1 LSQEVVR
8 MQNISKSFSTVKI
21 LEKVNFSLKKG
32 EVHVLIGENGAGKS
46 TLMKILTGVYP
57 KDEGEILLENK
68 ESGQLEPVEI
78 SNPNAAIQ
86 LGINMV
92 FQETNLLEEMT
103 VAENIFIGYEPT
115 KNGFLDK
122 KSMYSQTVELLKRV
136 HLNISPNALVSN
148 LTAAQRQSVEI
159 AKSLSHNGR
168 VLILDEPTSS
178 LSERE
183 VRTLFAIIAE
193 LKAQGVSIVYI
204 SHRMEELFE
213 IGDRITVLRD
223 GTFVGTLN
231 VRETNEEEIVS
242 MMIGRK
248 LEDTQDSSKRGKRI
262 DYSKV
267 AFECKNVTIG
277 NFKDTVSLK
286 IHSGEIV
293 GLYGLVGSGRSE
305 LAQIFYGIDPIRN
318 GTVEKEGKKL
328 SIRNPEQA
336 IKNGIALLSEDR
348 KKYGFIGGKSIRD
361 NVVLM
366 KLRELSFFRFS
377 LKEETD
383 IALKYMNNL
392 KVAAASE
399 HQAISSLSGGN
410 QQKVVFSKI
419 LAMNPD
425 ILILDEPTRGVD
437 VGAKA
442 EIYDIIYDLAESGKA
457 ILMISS
463 DLPEILRV
471 SDRVVVMHD
480 GSIKMDEAN
489 DNLSQEKILHAA
501 LS

>member
-1 LSQEVVR
+1 MEQVLQ
-8 MQNISKSFSTVKI
+8 MQNISKSFSGVKI
-21 LEKVNFSLKKG
+21 LEKVNFGLNKG

-68 ESGQLEPVEI
+68 TNGRLKPVEI
-78 SNPNAAIQ
+78 ANPNAAIH

-92 FQETNLLEEMT
+92 FQETNLLENMT
-103 VAENIFIGYEPT
+103 VAENIFIGYEPS
-115 KNGFLDK
+115 KKGFLDK
-122 KSMYSQTVELLKRV
+122 KAMYSQTEELLKRV
-136 HLNISPNALVSN
+136 HLNISPNTLVGN

-168 VLILDEPTSS
+168 ILILDEPTSS

-193 LKAQGVSIVYI
+193 LKAQGVSVVYI

-223 GTFVGTLN
+223 GSFVGTLN
-231 VRETNEEEIVS
+231 VKETNEDEIVS

-248 LEDTQDSSKRGKRI
+248 LEAVENTSNQAKRI

-267 AFECKNVTIG
+267 AFECKNVMIG
-277 NFKDTVSLK
+277 NFKDTVNLK

-305 LAQIFYGIDPIRN
+305 LAQIFYGIDSIRQ
-318 GTVEKEGKKL
+318 GSMEKYGKKL

-348 KKYGFIGGKSIRD
+348 KKYGFIPGKSITD

-366 KLRELSFFRFS
+366 KLRELSFFRPS
-377 LKEETD
+377 LKEETN
-383 IALKYMNNL
+383 IALKYMNDL
-392 KVAAASE
+392 KVAASSE
-399 HQAISSLSGGN
+399 NQSISSLSGGN
-410 QQKVVFSKI
+410 QQKVVLSKI

-442 EIYDIIYDLAESGKA
+442 EIYDIIWDLAEAGKA

-471 SDRVVVMHD
+471 SDRVMVMHD
-480 GSIKMDEAN
+480 GSIKMDEPN
-489 DNLSQEKILHAA
+489 ENLSQEKILQAA

>member
-1 LSQEVVR
+1 MNEEVLL
-8 MQNISKSFSTVKI
+8 MQNISKSFSSVKI
-21 LEKVNFSLKKG
+21 LEKVRFSLKKG

-57 KDEGEILLENK
+57 KDEGEILLGNK
-68 ESGQLEPVEI
+68 TNSLLEPVDI
-78 SNPNAAIQ
+78 PNPNAAIH

-92 FQETNLLEEMT
+92 FQETNLLENMT

-115 KNGFLDK
+115 KKGFLDK
-122 KSMYSQTVELLKRV
+122 KAMYSQTEELLKRV
-136 HLNISPNALVSN
+136 HLNISPNTLVGS

-168 VLILDEPTSS
+168 ILILDEPTSS

-183 VRTLFAIIAE
+183 VRTLFSIISE

-223 GTFVGTLN
+223 GIFVGTLN
-231 VRETNEEEIVS
+231 VSETNEDAIVS

-248 LEDTQDSSKRGKRI
+248 LEATENSSNHGKRI

-277 NFKDTVSLK
+277 NFKDTVNLK

-305 LAQIFYGIDPIRN
+305 LAQIFYGIDSIRQGAMEKN
-318 GTVEKEGKKL
+318 GRKL

-336 IKNGIALLSEDR
+336 IKNGISLLSEDR
-348 KKYGFIGGKSIRD
+348 KKYGFIPGKSITD
-361 NVVLM
+361 NIVLM
-366 KLRELSFFRFS
+366 KLRELSFFRPS
-377 LKEETD
+377 IKEETN
-383 IALKYMNNL
+383 IALKYMNDL
-392 KVAAASE
+392 KVAASSE
-399 HQAISSLSGGN
+399 NQSISSLSGGN
-410 QQKVVFSKI
+410 QQKVVLSKI

-442 EIYDIIYDLAESGKA
+442 EIYDIIWDLAEAGKA

-471 SDRVVVMHD
+471 SDRVMVMHD
-480 GSIKMDEAN
+480 GCIKMDEPN
-489 DNLSQEKILHAA
+489 ENLSQEKILQAA